1 MTDSLHVSRAE
12 RRHAEYKAYLE
23 VELTN
28 GSASIVPPGGLR
40 VRAGRSYGD
49 VPAYLSASNHWPIAP
64 GGVVFLTAILPT
76 DSLKHIDFVD
86 YIDANGTAHALGD
99 RLSIGWLGCELKRGA
114 AGADV

>member
-1 MTDSLHVSRAE
+1 MTDSLRVSRAD
-12 RRHAEYKAYLE
+12 RRQVENLTYVE

-49 VPAYLSASNHWPIAP
+49 PHAYLSASNHWPIAP
-64 GGVVFLTAILPT
+64 GAVVFMTVILPT
-76 DSLKHIDFVD
+76 DSLKHIDFVE

-99 RLSIGWLGCELKRGA
+99 RLSIGWLGCEFKRGA